1 MRTLV
6 RQLLDNQISRRG
18 FVKEMVALGVSL
30 PSAQAL
36 LASAS
41 DASANEPDASSTVR
55 EFTGNGSDLLLESL
69 MEADVKYIFHG
80 NGGGSGRFFDS
91 LVKRSAIKNFLAT
104 NEGQPVAMAEGYHIA
119 SGGELGVALIPRPGL
134 GNAVGNIYNALA
146 NRSSLL
152 IVTTRES
159 GQYSHRGGDLELIDW
174 HEVMDPFMKWNYRL
188 HQAERVP
195 EITRRAMK
203 ISQTP
208 PGGPTF
214 LQLNEDL
221 FEKEATGK
229 VMSLEKFQV
238 KTKIRAKPEDIDAAA
253 RMLLDAENPLITVG
267 LEVMKAQASE
277 KMVELAELLA
287 LPVTQGF
294 SGFADFPN
302 QNPLF
307 IGPYFPFLP
316 QARKAD
322 LYMAIGSPMPDES
335 SYIFPGPTPANA
347 RTVHISLEPQVLA
360 RSNPT
365 DLSIVSDTGEAI
377 SDLLDAVKSL
387 ATKRHLRSIREERFP
402 NIKTYTDERR
412 AKRLATARRSWD
424 DAPMTTA
431 RISTELNALLDDDA
445 IIVKEATPISAPEW
459 FDCGP
464 GKKTLI
470 SGAGPTILG
479 WVTGAALGVK
489 LARPDSQVV
498 ALSGDGA
505 FMFQHS
511 LWSLARYDA
520 PILVVIYNNHDYN
533 TSRAFQW
540 RGAQAK
546 LKKDIANYL
555 GDPDVD
561 YALIARGYGVD
572 AEVVKNPAQLR
583 PAILRAIEA
592 NRNGKPYLLDIASD
606 RWGPGSELTWHPDY
620 SIAKMRKG
628 GA

>member
-1 MRTLV
+1 
-6 RQLLDNQISRRG
+6 
-18 FVKEMVALGVSL
+18 MV
-30 PSAQAL
+30 
-36 LASAS
+36 
-41 DASANEPDASSTVR
+41 
-55 EFTGNGSDLLLESL
+55 
-69 MEADVKYIFHG
+69 
-80 NGGGSGRFFDS
+80 
-91 LVKRSAIKNFLAT
+91 
-104 NEGQPVAMAEGYHIA
+104 
-119 SGGELGVALIPRPGL
+119 
-134 GNAVGNIYNALA
+134 
-146 NRSSLL
+146 
-152 IVTTRES
+152 
-159 GQYSHRGGDLELIDW
+159 
-174 HEVMDPFMKWNYRL
+174 
-188 HQAERVP
+188 
-195 EITRRAMK
+195 
-203 ISQTP
+203 
-208 PGGPTF
+208 
-214 LQLNEDL
+214 
-221 FEKEATGK
+221 
-229 VMSLEKFQV
+229 
-238 KTKIRAKPEDIDAAA
+238 
-253 RMLLDAENPLITVG
+253 
-267 LEVMKAQASE
+267 
-277 KMVELAELLA
+277 
-287 LPVTQGF
+287 
-294 SGFADFPN
+294 
-302 QNPLF
+302 
-307 IGPYFPFLP
+307 
-316 QARKAD
+316 
-322 LYMAIGSPMPDES
+322 IGSPMPDES
-335 SYIFPGPTPANA
+335 SYIFPGPTPADA

-387 ATKRHLRSIREERFP
+387 ATKRQLRSISEDRFP
-402 NIKTYTDERR
+402 EIKTYTDERR

-445 IIVKEATPISAPEW
+445 FIVKEATPISAPEW

-489 LARPDSQVV
+489 LARPDAQVV

-520 PILVVIYNNHDYN
+520 PIIVVIYNNHDYN

-555 GDPDVD
+555 GDPDVN

-572 AEVVKNPAQLR
+572 AEVVKNPTQLR

-592 NRNGKPYLLDIASD
+592 TRNGKPYLLDIASD

-620 SIAKMRKG
+620 SIARMGRG
-628 GA
+628 SV

>member
-1 MRTLV
+1 MRILV
-6 RQLLDNQISRRG
+6 RRLLDNQISRRG
-18 FVKEMVALGVSL
+18 FVKEIVALGISL

-36 LASAS
+36 LASVAGAAVGEQDTS
-41 DASANEPDASSTVR
+41 SAAR
-55 EFTGNGSDLLLESL
+55 EFTGNGSDLLLETL
-69 MEADVKYIFHG
+69 IEADVKYIFHG

-91 LVKRSAIKNFLAT
+91 LVTRSGIRNFLAT

-119 SGGELGVALIPRPGL
+119 SGGELGVTLIPRPGL

-152 IVTTRES
+152 ILTTRES
-159 GQYSHRGGDLELIDW
+159 GEYSHRGGDLELVDW
-174 HEVMDPFMKWNYRL
+174 HEAMDPFMKWSYRL
-188 HQAERVP
+188 HHVERVP
-195 EITRRAMK
+195 EITRRSIKVA
-203 ISQTP
+203 QTP

-221 FEKEATGK
+221 FEKEATAK
-229 VMSLEKFQV
+229 IISQDKFRV
-238 KTKIRAKPEDIDAAA
+238 ATKIRSKPEDIDAAA
-253 RMLLDAENPLITVG
+253 RMLLDSENPLITVG
-267 LEVMKAQASE
+267 LEVTKAQASE

-287 LPVTQGF
+287 LPITQGM

-302 QNPLF
+302 QHPLF
-307 IGPYFPFLP
+307 IGSYFPFLP
-316 QARKAD
+316 QARQAD
-322 LYMAIGSPMPDES
+322 LYMAIGSPMPDAS
-335 SYIFPGPTPANA
+335 SYIFPGPTPPNA
-347 RTVHISLEPQVLA
+347 RTVHISLEPQILA

-365 DLSIVSDTGEAI
+365 DLSIMSDTGEAL

-387 ATKRHLRSIREERFP
+387 ATRQQLRSRREKRFP
-402 NIKTYTDERR
+402 EIKTYTDERR
-412 AKRLATARRSWD
+412 AKRLATAMRSWD
-424 DAPMTTA
+424 DAPMSTA
-431 RISTELNALLDDDA
+431 RISTELNALLDNDA
-445 IIVKEATPISAPEW
+445 FIVKEATPISAPEW
-459 FDCGP
+459 FDFGP
-464 GKKTLI
+464 GEKTLI

-498 ALSGDGA
+498 ALTGDGA

-520 PILVVIYNNHDYN
+520 PIIVVVYNNHDYT

-561 YALIARGYGVD
+561 YSLIARGYGVD
-572 AEVVKNPAQLR
+572 AEVVKDPSELK
-583 PAILRAIEA
+583 PAILRAIA
-592 NRNGKPYLLDIASD
+592 ATRNGKPYLLDVASD

-620 SIAKMRKG
+620 SIAKMRKSS
-628 GA
+628 A